1 MEIQKIAERLLAV
14 AEKYDLEGRYRE
26 EDSSVLIRFPLDEP
40 LRSCSIAIYLDE
52 ELGKLRAYGMLEP
65 DELIGSGN
73 REALSEL
80 IHRINF
86 GLDRGS
92 FVLNFSEGDVMY
104 RTSLIVE
111 DIVPTFAMLEEMLLQ
126 IAGDFLFY
134 GAVLSLVSQGKTSPE
149 EAMQQ
154 LAEKLEEKETGST
167 SAQPTPERSSAQVTR
182 FSFGHGLSV
191 DAYFF
196 NGRFGGFTHPDQY
209 EEETEETEYDS
220 VEDDAE
226 EDAQEPVE
234 LSWQMSV
241 LSEWL
246 QGRER
251 EEYTGRNF
259 AFVSFDP
266 YSDELFQILAEEDSV
281 VKLLRVMGLETKGH
295 GNPNPNSWYGYSE
308 LPKYI
313 KKELERNIIAFMLYL
328 QGHFDCL
335 TEEDDWEDDA
345 YLADLPEALPE
356 AEFII
361 GWSAQSPFQD
371 EAYAVVVLK

>member
-1 MEIQKIAERLLAV
+1 MEKQNIAERLLAV
-14 AEKYDLEGRYRE
+14 MEMYDLEGRYRE
-26 EDSSVLIRFPLDEP
+26 EDGSVLIRFPLDEP
-40 LRSCSIAIYLDE
+40 LRSCGIVIYLDE
-52 ELGKLRAYGMLEP
+52 ELEKLRAYGMLEP

-111 DIVPTFAMLEEMLLQ
+111 DVVPTFAMLEEMLLQ

-134 GAVLSLVSQGKTSPE
+134 GAALSLVSHGKLSTE

-154 LAEKLEEKETGST
+154 LAEKEAGSA
-167 SAQPTPERSSAQVTR
+167 SAQPSPEPDSEQSSAQITR
-182 FSFGHGLSV
+182 FSFVEGLSV

-196 NGRFGGFTHPDQY
+196 NGRCGGFTHPDRYEEQA
-209 EEETEETEYDS
+209 EEETEDDS
-220 VEDDAE
+220 AE
-226 EDAQEPVE
+226 EEQEPCE

-251 EEYTGRNF
+251 EEYTGRTF
-259 AFVSFDP
+259 AFLSFDP

-295 GNPNPNSWYGYSE
+295 GNPNPNSWYGYSK

-313 KKELERNIIAFMLYL
+313 KKGLERNIIAFMLYL

-335 TEEDDWEDDA
+335 TEEDDWEEDA
-345 YLADLPEALPE
+345 YLADLPEALPA

-361 GWSAQSPFQD
+361 GWSAQPPFQD